1 MKTVLI
7 SGASSGLG
15 LFLTELLL
23 KNGHRVI
30 GFARTPD
37 RLNKLAGSF
46 PDRLTCHTADIA
58 RADDLDKLAR
68 WLEREKIVPDILI
81 NNAGYG
87 EPGPVLDV
95 PPESIRRQFEVNVF
109 GLIELTRRIVP
120 AMIERGSGLVV
131 NIGSSAGRISSPFNG
146 VYAASKHALEA
157 LSESLRSELTPLGV
171 RVTLLEF
178 GRLDTPFVD
187 KTAEAGRSLQAA
199 ATHSR
204 FQPFF
209 AKAVEKGA
217 SDRGQCLDAIAPK
230 FLRII
235 AYPNPAPRYTFDSYT
250 RLLFFLRAFLPDRI
264 YEALM
269 LKKSGLRPPKEVKA

>member
-15 LFLTELLL
+15 LFLTEVLL

-30 GFARTPD
+30 GFARTTD
-37 RLNKLAGSF
+37 RLKKLTDSF
-46 PDRLTCHTADIA
+46 PDRLTCLTADIT
-58 RADDLDKLAR
+58 RAEDLDRIALGIKQQ
-68 WLEREKIVPDILI
+68 KIAPDILI

-95 PPESIRRQFEVNVF
+95 PPEFIRRQFEVNVF

-146 VYAASKHALEA
+146 IYAASKHALEA
-157 LSESLRSELTPLGV
+157 ISESLRSELTPFGV

-187 KTAEAGRSLQAA
+187 KTADAGRSLQSAA
-199 ATHSR
+199 ADSR
-204 FQPFF
+204 FKPFF
-209 AKAVEKGA
+209 AKAVSKGA
-217 SDRGQCLDAIAPK
+217 AERGQPLDAIAPK

-235 AYPNPAPRYTFDSYT
+235 ECPNPAPRYTFDSYT
-250 RLLFFLRAFLPDRI
+250 RLLFFLRAFLPDRM
-264 YEALM
+264 YEALILRKNGLQP
-269 LKKSGLRPPKEVKA
+269 LKSVS